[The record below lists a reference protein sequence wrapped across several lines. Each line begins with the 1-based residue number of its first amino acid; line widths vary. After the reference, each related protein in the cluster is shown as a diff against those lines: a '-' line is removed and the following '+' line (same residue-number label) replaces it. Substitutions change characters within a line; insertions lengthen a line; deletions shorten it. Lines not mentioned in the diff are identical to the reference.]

1 MSSSAGVQPPSGTFR
16 GVAPILPETR
26 DEDRALSS
34 SVVTEITGVVDVVPP
49 SGEPSVVDLVV
60 NLVVDPIAVA
70 AAHRGEEPRVVNAHD
85 EAGRRV

>member
-1 MSSSAGVQPPSGTFR
+1 
-16 GVAPILPETR
+16 
-26 DEDRALSS
+26 
-34 SVVTEITGVVDVVPP
+34 VVPP

-70 AAHRGEEPRVVNAHD
+70 AAHRGEEPRVVDAHD